1 MTQTVTATYGNIL
14 KAVNAFDELVSE
26 GIDREKLFL
35 DRETYQLK
43 VIIPED
49 VQRQVESIL
58 ERHEPE
64 KMWAQPFQDQ

>member
-1 MTQTVTATYGNIL
+1 MTQTVTATYDDIL
-14 KAVNAFDELVSE
+14 KAINAFDELVSE

-35 DRETYQLK
+35 DRETNQLK
-43 VIIPED
+43 VIVPED

-64 KMWAQPFQDQ
+64 KVWAQPYQEQ